1 MQSRT
6 YKRVSWQL
14 LRIVPYVIVI
24 SSLKIPLLGQSSFGF
39 HGLNLSRNVLHDLFP
54 FSLQSNIY
62 STKTLYL
69 KKKNEFCILQKML
82 TNDWNNQTT
91 SFFWILFFLIWFKC
105 PSLRTALCEFYSQ
118 SVSKYC
124 TYKSEPINNSLIPR
138 KCCII
143 VPKY

>member
-69 KKKNEFCILQKML
+69 KKKKEFCILQKML

-91 SFFWILFFLIWFKC
+91 SFFWILFFWFGLNAPRYEQLC
-105 PSLRTALCEFYSQ
+105 VNFIRNQFQNTVHTNQNPSTIRWFPEN
-118 SVSKYC
+118 VV
-124 TYKSEPINNSLIPR
+124 E
-138 KCCII
+138 
-143 VPKY
+143 

>member
-24 SSLKIPLLGQSSFGF
+24 SSLKIPLLGQSSFWF

-91 SFFWILFFLIWFKC
+91 SFFWILFFWFGLNAPRYEQLC
-105 PSLRTALCEFYSQ
+105 VNFIRNQFQNTVHTNQNPSTIRWFPEN
-118 SVSKYC
+118 VV
-124 TYKSEPINNSLIPR
+124 E
-138 KCCII
+138 
-143 VPKY
+143 